1 MKPEKGIENLLAEP
15 VRGDL
20 VETVKTLSDSDMAHQ
35 QAPERDTP
43 TGGDVSSC

>member
-20 VETVKTLSDSDMAHQ
+20 VETVKTLSYMAHQ